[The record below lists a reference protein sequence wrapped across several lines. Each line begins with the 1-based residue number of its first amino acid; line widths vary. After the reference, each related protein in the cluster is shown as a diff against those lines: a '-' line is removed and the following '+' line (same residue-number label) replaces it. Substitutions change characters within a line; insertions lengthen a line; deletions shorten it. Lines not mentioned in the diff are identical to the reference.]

1 MGSLWIQR
9 ITSLMVNVNL
19 MVMVKVDKDIHIMVI
34 GKDQPHDDDY
44 ITHYKNITSSQSSSF
59 IMIPI
64 NSCEYAHCV
73 QLHCTLF

>member
-44 ITHYKNITSSQSSSF
+44 IALQIHHILTILFLHNDPHQ
-59 IMIPI
+59 
-64 NSCEYAHCV
+64 
-73 QLHCTLF
+73 QL